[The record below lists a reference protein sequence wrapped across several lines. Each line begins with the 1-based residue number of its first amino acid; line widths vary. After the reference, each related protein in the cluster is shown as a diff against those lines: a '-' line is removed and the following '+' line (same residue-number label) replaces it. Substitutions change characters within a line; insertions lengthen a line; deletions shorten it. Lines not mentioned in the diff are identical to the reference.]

1 METKSIM
8 SHSSHKSQVKAHI
21 SLKAHITVNSVR
33 AKALAA
39 KAGFTFTL
47 KEAEIKKYR
56 AALDADLDTDAGRSF
71 F

>member
-8 SHSSHKSQVKAHI
+8 SRSSHKSEGLHN
-21 SLKAHITVNSVR
+21 TVNSAR

-39 KAGFTFTL
+39 KAGVMFML
-47 KEAEIKKYR
+47 KEAEIKKQR
-56 AALDADLDTDAGRSF
+56 AALDTDLDTEVGSGRSF